1 MAKHGDNSAM
11 GDLFA
16 NPPVRV
22 EAPVAPF
29 RRRGSDQ
36 KQPKTDPPDLTP
48 QQLAA
53 LEGHNADNLGDGE
66 RYLKDTEVAERF
78 GIARQTVWKR
88 VNQGY
93 LPAPVKLPPN
103 STHWRLSSLLDFEKA
118 LTATPPQPLQVIYR
132 SETEK

>member
-1 MAKHGDNSAM
+1 MAEQNNNSAQ
-11 GDLFA
+11 GDLFED
-16 NPPVRV
+16 PPARV
-22 EAPVAPF
+22 EAPVAPAG
-29 RRRGSDQ
+29 RPYRNQ

-53 LEGHNADNLGDGE
+53 LEGQNADNLGDGE

-88 VNQGY
+88 VNQGH
-93 LPAPVKLPPN
+93 LPDPVKLPPN
-103 STHWRLSSLLDFEKA
+103 STRWRLSSLLDFEKA
-118 LTATPPQPLQVIYR
+118 LTATPLQPIQEICR

>member
-1 MAKHGDNSAM
+1 MAKHSDNSAM

-16 NPPVRV
+16 DPPVRV
-22 EAPVAPF
+22 EAPIAPI
-29 RRRGSDQ
+29 RRRDSDQ
-36 KQPKTDPPDLTP
+36 KQTQTGSQDLPP

-53 LEGHNADNLGDGE
+53 LKGHNAGNLGVGE
-66 RYLKDTEVAERF
+66 RYMKDTEVAERF

-88 VNQGY
+88 VNRGH

-103 STHWRLSSLLDFEKA
+103 STRWRLSSLLAFEKA
-118 LTATPPQPLQVIYR
+118 LSVTPPQPLQQICR

>member
-1 MAKHGDNSAM
+1 MAKHSDNSAQ

-16 NPPVRV
+16 DAPVAV
-22 EAPVAPF
+22 EAPIAFSGRPD
-29 RRRGSDQ
+29 SDQ
-36 KQPKTDPPDLTP
+36 KPPKTEPQDLTP

-53 LEGHNADNLGDGE
+53 LEGLNADNLGDGE

-103 STHWRLSSLLDFEKA
+103 STRWRLSSLLDFEKA
-118 LTATPPQPLQVIYR
+118 LTATLPRPLPEICR
-132 SETEK
+132 SETKR

>member
-1 MAKHGDNSAM
+1 MVKHSDNSAQ

-16 NPPVRV
+16 DPPVGV
-22 EAPVAPF
+22 EAQVAPIN
-29 RRRGSDQ
+29 RRASDQ
-36 KQPKTDPPDLTP
+36 QQPKTDSPDLPP

-53 LEGHNADNLGDGE
+53 LEGQNADNLGDGE

-103 STHWRLSSLLDFEKA
+103 STRWRLSSLLAFEKA
-118 LTATPPQPLQVIYR
+118 LTVTLPQPLQEIYR

>member
-1 MAKHGDNSAM
+1 MAKHSDNSAQ

-16 NPPVRV
+16 DPPVGV
-22 EAPVAPF
+22 EAPVAFTGRPA
-29 RRRGSDQ
+29 SDQ
-36 KQPKTDPPDLTP
+36 RQPKTDPPDLTP
-48 QQLAA
+48 QQIAA
-53 LEGHNADNLGDGE
+53 LEGQNADNLGDGE

-103 STHWRLSSLLDFEKA
+103 STRWRLSSLLDFERA
-118 LTATPPQPLQVIYR
+118 LTATPLQPLQVICR

>member
-1 MAKHGDNSAM
+1 MAKHSDNSAM

-16 NPPVRV
+16 NPPVRD
-22 EAPVAPF
+22 EAPVAPI
-29 RRRGSDQ
+29 RRRSSDQ
-36 KQPKTDPPDLTP
+36 KPPKTDPPDLTP

-53 LEGHNADNLGDGE
+53 LEGHNDDNLGDGE

-88 VNQGY
+88 VSHGY

-103 STHWRLSSLLDFEKA
+103 STRWRLSSLLDFEKA
-118 LTATPPQPLQVIYR
+118 LTATPPQPLQVICR

>member
-1 MAKHGDNSAM
+1 MAEQNNNSAQ

-16 NPPVRV
+16 DLPARV
-22 EAPVAPF
+22 EAPVAPTG
-29 RRRGSDQ
+29 RPYSNQ
-36 KQPKTDPPDLTP
+36 KQPKTDRPDLPP

-53 LEGHNADNLGDGE
+53 LEAQNADNIGDGE

-103 STHWRLSSLLDFEKA
+103 STRWRLSSLLDFEKA
-118 LTATPPQPLQVIYR
+118 LTATPLQPIQEICR

>member
-1 MAKHGDNSAM
+1 MAKHSDNSAQ

-16 NPPVRV
+16 D
-22 EAPVAPF
+22 APVGVETPVAFTGRPA
-29 RRRGSDQ
+29 SDQ

-53 LEGHNADNLGDGE
+53 LEGQNADNLGDGE

-103 STHWRLSSLLDFEKA
+103 STRWRLSSLLAFEKA
-118 LTATPPQPLQVIYR
+118 LTVTLPQPLQEIYR

>member
-1 MAKHGDNSAM
+1 MVKHSDNSAQ
-11 GDLFA
+11 GNLFA
-16 NPPVRV
+16 DPPVGV
-22 EAPVAPF
+22 EAQVAPIN
-29 RRRGSDQ
+29 RRASDQ
-36 KQPKTDPPDLTP
+36 QQPKTDPPDLTP

-53 LEGHNADNLGDGE
+53 LEGHYADNLGDRE

-103 STHWRLSSLLDFEKA
+103 STRWRLSSLLDFERA
-118 LTATPPQPLQVIYR
+118 LTATLPQPLQVICR

>member
-1 MAKHGDNSAM
+1 MAKHSDNSAQ

-16 NPPVRV
+16 DPPVGV
-22 EAPVAPF
+22 ETPVAFTGRPD
-29 RRRGSDQ
+29 SDQ
-36 KQPKTDPPDLTP
+36 KPPKTEPQDLTP

-53 LEGHNADNLGDGE
+53 LEGQNADNLGDGE

-103 STHWRLSSLLDFEKA
+103 STRWRLSSLLDFERA
-118 LTATPPQPLQVIYR
+118 LTATLPQPLQVICR

>member
-1 MAKHGDNSAM
+1 MVKHSDNSAQ

-16 NPPVRV
+16 DPPVGV
-22 EAPVAPF
+22 EAQVAPIN
-29 RRRGSDQ
+29 RRASDQ
-36 KQPKTDPPDLTP
+36 QQPKTEPQDLTP

-53 LEGHNADNLGDGE
+53 LEGHNADNLGDRE

-88 VNQGY
+88 VNQGH
-93 LPAPVKLPPN
+93 LPAPVKVPPN
-103 STHWRLSSLLDFEKA
+103 STRWRLSSLLAFEKA
-118 LTATPPQPLQVIYR
+118 LAVTLPRTLQEICR